1 MKNSQTNKHTKTCH
15 KLKNKCC
22 RFHYERYFSDHTIIA
37 QPLASNIAVDVKV
50 SLMEKRNNVLDKVKE
65 YTNMHF
71 NSSTN
76 NFYDSSQDLFQP
88 TLSIEVM
95 LSYLELTKAEY
106 EDALSV
112 SDDDS
117 FQIHTKQL
125 PNSCFVNSCFA
136 GRLLAWQANFDTQLV
151 FNH

>member
-1 MKNSQTNKHTKTCH
+1 
-15 KLKNKCC
+15 
-22 RFHYERYFSDHTIIA
+22 
-37 QPLASNIAVDVKV
+37 
-50 SLMEKRNNVLDKVKE
+50 
-65 YTNMHF
+65 MHF

-88 TLSIEVM
+88 ALSIEVM
-95 LSYLELTKAEY
+95 LSYLELTKVEY

-136 GRLLAWQANFDTQLV
+136 DRLLAWQANFDIQLV
-151 FNH
+151 FNHYKQVWIQGVATAANAAPQIGLH